1 MAYKALIFG
10 TDELYDKLKPFYY
23 DQIQRGNLEVVAYAV
38 FDNDEIHCFDP
49 DGNLTNGAVECDI
62 VIVSARHD
70 LYRQIHLLESMG
82 IPRNRIIDGQVF
94 QIPQLDF
101 PRLLDE
107 GVAYGTLDG
116 RANIVVEHSVYRS
129 VLKIKDGQFLVNLG
143 RQTFLSGCSFEGSF
157 EGSGELSVGDFSS
170 LSWNILFEL
179 AINRTH
185 NFNNVSQYDMW
196 RFGALIDANFYP
208 PWILEPC
215 RINIGSDVW
224 IGRGC
229 ILKCTNP
236 QKPLVIGD
244 GAVIAADS
252 VVVKNVPPY
261 AIVGGNPAQ
270 IIKYRFAPEVIEALL
285 RIKWW
290 NWSLDKIHDNFKQFS
305 DVNKFISLHD
315 V

>member
-1 MAYKALIFG
+1 MAYKTLLFG
-10 TDELYDKLKPFYY
+10 TDDLYDKLKPFYY
-23 DQIQRGNLEVVAYAV
+23 AQIQRGILDVVAYAV
-38 FDNDEIHCFDP
+38 FEK
-49 DGNLTNGAVECDI
+49 DGVRIVPIQGTGGGDILDVDI
-62 VIVSARHD
+62 VIVSSRHD
-70 LYRQIHLLESMG
+70 LYRQIRLLESMG
-82 IPRNRIIDGQVF
+82 IPRSRIIDGQVF

-101 PRLLDE
+101 PRLLKD
-107 GVAYGTLDG
+107 GVAYGMFDG
-116 RANIVVEHSVYRS
+116 RANIVVEHCVYRS
-129 VLKIKDGQFLVNLG
+129 VLKIKDSQSVINLG
-143 RQTFLSGCSFEGSF
+143 RQSFLSGCTFEDD
-157 EGSGELSVGDFSS
+157 GELSVGDFSS

-179 AINRTH
+179 GLNRTH
-185 NFNNVSQYDMW
+185 NFNNVTQYDMG
-196 RFGALIDANFYP
+196 RFGALVDADFYP
-208 PWILEPC
+208 PWALDAC
-215 RINIGSDVW
+215 RIDIGSDVW

-236 QKPLVIGD
+236 KKPLVIGD

-270 IIKYRFAPEVIEALL
+270 IIKYRFAPDVVDALL

-290 NWSLDKIHDNFKQFS
+290 NWSLDKIHDNFKQFN